1 MKKLISAVLAGS
13 MAMSLAA
20 CGGSA
25 ASSQAPAASGPA
37 SAASAASSGG
47 FDALEPVELVLAD
60 SAAKGAAGQLFDEA
74 FAAKV
79 EEITGGQLTIDLH
92 TNGDLG
98 NDVDI
103 LRQMQSGDID
113 LVGCQIAPMVSFIP
127 ELAVFDLPMVFAKY
141 DGDTI
146 DKVLNGEDSAVRQT
160 LNAAYETADLHL
172 LGFLQNA
179 TYRLTTSNTDL
190 QTLADF
196 KGLQIRTMEN
206 ANHMAF
212 WSAIGAQPTP
222 LAWAEVYFALQSGT
236 ITAEENASDTVK
248 GANLNE
254 VQKYLANTNHI
265 LYCNQLCI
273 NNDKFQSLDPAYQA
287 ALQQAANEAMDEMRP
302 QLKSIDETNQAELE
316 KGGMTVIT
324 YDDAFFDEVLNLDG
338 VKALYASIDESI
350 GGLGTQL
357 QEGLA
362 NA

>member
-25 ASSQAPAASGPA
+25 ASSQAPAASG
-37 SAASAASSGG
+37 SAAASSAASSGG

-212 WSAIGAQPTP
+212 WSKYTLHCKAAPSPPKKMLPT
-222 LAWAEVYFALQSGT
+222 
-236 ITAEENASDTVK
+236 
-248 GANLNE
+248 
-254 VQKYLANTNHI
+254 
-265 LYCNQLCI
+265 
-273 NNDKFQSLDPAYQA
+273 
-287 ALQQAANEAMDEMRP
+287 R
-302 QLKSIDETNQAELE
+302 
-316 KGGMTVIT
+316 
-324 YDDAFFDEVLNLDG
+324 
-338 VKALYASIDESI
+338 
-350 GGLGTQL
+350 
-357 QEGLA
+357 
-362 NA
+362 